1 MSRTKN
7 LPRVLA
13 LQPRLPVR
21 NLAASLGFYRDALG
35 FNCAQPDL
43 SDSDGFAILH
53 RDGLALQLV
62 LASQDRPSG
71 PVTVWIQVDNAA
83 SEHQRVKDI
92 APIEWGPE
100 VYWYG
105 CREFSVLDPD
115 GHHVIFSSTTKDEP
129 TCKNE
134 EP

>member
-1 MSRTKN
+1 MSHAKN
-7 LPRVLA
+7 RPRVLA
-13 LQPRLPVR
+13 VQPRLPVR
-21 NLAASLGFYRDALG
+21 SLAASLRFYRDALG
-35 FNCAQPDL
+35 FSCAQPDL
-43 SDSDGFAILH
+43 SDSDGFAIVH

-62 LASQDRPSG
+62 LGTQDHPSG
-71 PVTVWIQVDNAA
+71 SVTVWVQVDDAA
-83 SEHQRVKDI
+83 LEYERVKGL

-115 GHHVIFSSTTKDEP
+115 GHHVIFSSATTDEP

-134 EP
+134 EA